1 MKDLSKLQHFP
12 LSVAVLCLDCQ
23 SIYAGRICPACA
35 SLAGLQLVNVLDRL
49 TKEAEP
55 CKS

>member
-1 MKDLSKLQHFP
+1 MTLAEMSYIP
-12 LSVAVLCLDCQ
+12 LAKAVLCLDCQ

-49 TKEAEP
+49 TKTETP
-55 CKS
+55 NV